1 MVRRIQVASRRKG
14 KARVIVYI
22 DGLNLYNGAL
32 RGSGNKWLDVE
43 AWVRKILPARWEI
56 IAIHYFTALVLGDP
70 KSRARQ
76 ETYLRALRAHSSG
89 VLHIHEGEFR
99 WRSAFGKIQG
109 RPRQILRNAAGES
122 PVSLNRV
129 RVQIPRETRT
139 DVNLAARMVFD
150 ATRGPGHCRM
160 VLVSNDGDF
169 AGACAVAMKCRR
181 RLVLFPPLLNEGRIL
196 SGPLAA
202 QIRRKN
208 LREIRRGP
216 LASSQL
222 PDVVRVPGRR
232 PAQKPPE
239 W

>member
-76 ETYLRALRAHSSG
+76 REYLRALRAKSS
-89 VLHIHEGEFR
+89 VLQIHEGTFR
-99 WRSAFGKIQG
+99 WRSAVGKVEG
-109 RPRQILRNAAGES
+109 SARRILRNATGDFS
-122 PVSLNRV
+122 VNLNRV
-129 RVQIPRETRT
+129 RVKVPRETET
-139 DVNLAARMVFD
+139 DVNLAAQMVFD
-150 ATRGPGHCRM
+150 AARAPGRCRL
-160 VLVSNDGDF
+160 VLVANDGDF
-169 AGACAVAMKCRR
+169 AGACAAAVKCGRR
-181 RLVLFPPLLNEGRIL
+181 VVLFPPLLCGDRKL
-196 SGPLAA
+196 SGPLAEPVG
-202 QIRRKN
+202 RKN
-208 LREIRRGP
+208 IRAIRRGP
-216 LASSQL
+216 LADSQL
-222 PDVVRVPGRR
+222 PDVVRVPGSR
-232 PAQKPPE
+232 PARKPPG